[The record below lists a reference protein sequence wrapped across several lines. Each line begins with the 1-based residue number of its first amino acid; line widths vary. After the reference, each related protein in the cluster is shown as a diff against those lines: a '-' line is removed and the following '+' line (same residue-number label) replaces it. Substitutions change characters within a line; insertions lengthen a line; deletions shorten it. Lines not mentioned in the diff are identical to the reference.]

1 MLASLKLAMRLPWT
15 LLVLLLVLS
24 LSPCA
29 IAGQPP
35 QPLHLSFET
44 IGGGPPDVEVLPDGT
59 IVFKASPVEAI
70 SGDLTGTLTEKL
82 TQVYPAA
89 EEDGVLP
96 IATIWE
102 LVTASGTM
110 KGYYSGTF
118 VHLKDGTHRI
128 VQVGEVLSVTGAYAE
143 FYEAT
148 VVYKGS
154 LNASHM
160 FAAGRITILPRNK
173 HMR

>member
-1 MLASLKLAMRLPWT
+1 V
-15 LLVLLLVLS
+15 LLVLLVLS
-24 LSPCA
+24 LSPAA
-29 IAGQPP
+29 IAGNPP

-44 IGGGPPDVEVLPDGT
+44 IGGGPPDVEVLADGT
-59 IVFKASPVEAI
+59 IVFKASPVEGV
-70 SGDLTGTLTEKL
+70 SGDLTGTLTEHL
-82 TQVYPAA
+82 TQVYNAA

-102 LVTASGTM
+102 LVTSSGSM
-110 KGYYSGTF
+110 KGYYAGTF
-118 VHLKDGTHRI
+118 VHLQDGTHRI

-143 FYEAT
+143 LYQAK

-160 FAAGRITILPRNK
+160 FAEGRITILPRRK
-173 HMR
+173 HRQ